1 MAIEDA
7 DLLST
12 PALYKTRAHVSWSR
26 TCSPCVLLSLLHTAR
41 HHTPCSPEF
50 VIAEASLVAD
60 PRSQGVVRR

>member
-12 PALYKTRAHVSWSR
+12 PALYKTRAHVPWSSTR
-26 TCSPCVLLSLLHTAR
+26 SPCVLLSLLHTAR
-41 HHTPCSPEF
+41 HHAPCSPVF

-60 PRSQGVVRR
+60 HRSQGVVRR